1 MTQPVIDTLKL
12 ADSLKESGFPDR
24 QAEGLA
30 RALGNV
36 LTEHAV
42 TKADLHA
49 AIQLIRADI
58 VALDNKVVAL
68 DNKVDALD
76 AKGNARDAK
85 VDTLDGRVNALEAKV
100 DALDG
105 KFETRFRSLSTQIR
119 FVFAM
124 LAALL
129 ALGLIDTVVP
139 LIA

>member
-30 RALGNV
+30 RALGNA

-49 AIQLIRADI
+49 AIQLIRTEF
-58 VALDNKVVAL
+58 N
-68 DNKVDALD
+68 
-76 AKGNARDAK
+76 
-85 VDTLDGRVNALEAKV
+85 
-100 DALDG
+100 
-105 KFETRFRSLSTQIR
+105 SLRTQIR

-124 LAALL
+124 LATLL